1 MLGCSLGN
9 LFLHVLGRHSSS
21 FVDMRK
27 DDCVMMHI
35 SLYQIGR

>member
-9 LFLHVLGRHSSS
+9 LFLHVLGGRSSS
-21 FVDMRK
+21 FVDTRK
-27 DDCVMMHI
+27 NCVMIHI